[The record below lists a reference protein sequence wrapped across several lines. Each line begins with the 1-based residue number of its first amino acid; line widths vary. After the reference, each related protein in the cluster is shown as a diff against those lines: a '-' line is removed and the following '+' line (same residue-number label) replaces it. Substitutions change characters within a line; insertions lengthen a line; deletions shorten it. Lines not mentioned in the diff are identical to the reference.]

1 MAGTNNS
8 SHATGGSSQVNVST
22 EGNKD
27 ANLLQAVLSF
37 AMDIPRVVR
46 ASSAVWGVSGMLVIA
61 LSAGALY
68 WNLSSTMQ
76 EIRESQERI
85 EKSLNNVHNKY
96 NRLARYIRTGDVSAL
111 SKERQPSEGEE

>member
-1 MAGTNNS
+1 MAGTNSS
-8 SHATGGSSQVNVST
+8 SHATGGSSQVNVNT

-27 ANLLQAVLSF
+27 ANIVQSLLSF

-46 ASSAVWGVSGMLVIA
+46 TSSAMWGVSGMLVIA
-61 LSAGALY
+61 LSSGALY

-76 EIRESQERI
+76 EIRASQERI

-96 NRLARYIRTGDVSAL
+96 NRLTRYIMTGDISAL